1 MAQIHDVIDSDVR
14 FLIDPVRRTISNQG
28 SAKLMLVRGDHN
40 SERFS
45 FEIPRFVEGH
55 DMSLCNVVRI
65 HYINT
70 DAKTRI
76 TSDDVYEPSDLA
88 ISPDNARVV
97 HFSWLISR
105 NATTYAGGLAFS
117 IEFQCVIKGVVEY
130 AWHTGINNTITISDG
145 IHNDEVVIENY
156 SDILL
161 IWWERIYGNTTL
173 PIEIH
178 TMKTFEALGGQTKPN
193 TLYLFEDDPTL
204 AEIFKIA
211 EECNY
216 DLSISELRAL
226 VTAHN
231 GLMAKMQES
240 LNSATQAILNLKA
253 TREQNV
259 RVVNTIQSE
268 MQLLSNR
275 VLALENRSGTGT
287 PDPGDGSHTHSYTIV
302 DTIVDATCKTQ
313 GYTVYKCSCGD
324 TETRDYVTALG
335 HNMQETVV
343 EPTCTEEGYTKH
355 VCTRDGCG
363 YSYIDSYVEQTG
375 HSWRYYDD
383 DSTGTTVQSRR
394 CMNCGIVETNV
405 GNSCTNGGDHS
416 WVETAVTD
424 ATCTAPAYQNYE
436 CSVCGKTSR
445 EAIRVPLGH
454 DYREEVII
462 DGNCTENTYQR
473 YKCSRCSSTYDE
485 LVSEAPGHNW
495 SDAIY
500 DAVGYYEP
508 TCIIPGYAAFVCKV
522 CGAEMSDTVPSTG
535 DHIWS
540 DPIYDV
546 EGCYEPTCTKAG
558 IAVRVCSTC
567 SGEKSE
573 TVPALGHDWEEYQDP
588 TVSSGKSR
596 RCRVCGLVEEDI
608 A

>member
-1 MAQIHDVIDSDVR
+1 MALIHDVIDSDVR
-14 FLIDPVRRTISNQG
+14 FAINPVTRAISNQG
-28 SAKLMLVRGDHN
+28 SGKLILIQGDHN

-45 FEIPRFVEGH
+45 FEIPRKVEGH

-65 HYINT
+65 HFINT
-70 DAKTRI
+70 NSRTRE
-76 TSDDVYEPSDLA
+76 TSEDIYEPKDLCV
-88 ISPDNARVV
+88 SEEDPNLV
-97 HFSWLISR
+97 HFSWLIAGS
-105 NATTYAGGLAFS
+105 ATVHPGGLAFA
-117 IEFQCVIKGVVEY
+117 IEFQCTIGNKVEY
-130 AWHTGINNTITISDG
+130 SWHTAINSTISISDG
-145 IHNDEVVIENY
+145 INNSEAVIENY
-156 SDILL
+156 SDILTE
-161 IWWERIYGNTTL
+161 WWLRLYANSTL

-178 TMKTFEALGGQTKPN
+178 SMESFAALGGQTKPN

-211 EECNY
+211 EERNY

-231 GLMAKMQES
+231 ELLAKMQES
-240 LNSATQAILNLKA
+240 LNAATQAIANLKP
-253 TREQNV
+253 TLEQNV
-259 RVVNTIQSE
+259 LVANTLQSE

-275 VLALENRSGTGT
+275 VLALENHSDSDSGGTET
-287 PDPGDGSHTHSYTIV
+287 PDPGDGDHTHSYTIV
-302 DTIVDATCKTQ
+302 DAVVDATCVTQ

-324 TETRDYVTALG
+324 TEKRYYSTALG
-335 HNMQETVV
+335 HEMEETVV
-343 EPTCTEEGYTKH
+343 EPTCTEEGYTEH

-454 DYREEVII
+454 DYREEAII

-500 DAVGYYEP
+500 DALGYYEP
-508 TCIIPGYAAFVCKV
+508 TCDKSGYAGYVCRT
-522 CGAEMSDTVPSTG
+522 CGE
-535 DHIWS
+535 
-540 DPIYDV
+540 
-546 EGCYEPTCTKAG
+546 
-558 IAVRVCSTC
+558 
-567 SGEKSE
+567 EKSE
-573 TVPALGHDWEEYQDP
+573 TVPALGHNYEAVEDSSQ
-588 TVSSGKSR
+588 SSGYQGV
-596 RCRVCGLVEEDI
+596 CTVCGDIIEDYSP
-608 A
+608 